1 MNPVQYGNQSNP
13 LFGKYQ
19 NDLYRMTAVPQAF
32 EADIRIR
39 EQYAKK
45 AGDIMK
51 ARPGKRVPVSPQELV
66 QWIKNEAER
75 RRTERLFFEL
85 QWMLN
90 LAFVEGQQY
99 MYINNFI
106 NSLFTMPSKYDW
118 QQRDVYNQ
126 MAPIFETTMAKYGRI
141 NPLFLSK
148 PQSDDSKD
156 INSSDVS
163 KEVLTF
169 WRESEDYEARQ
180 MEANAWS
187 ALTGTSVWKTI
198 WNPNKGKKIAQIPKT
213 DKYGNE
219 YLETIREGDIEN
231 VVCPPFEILPD
242 SSYNYRIEDCRDL
255 IHAKPVSVDDVFD
268 RFGIDVSGRTLNV
281 FTFDKDYQAAHA
293 TNPYA
298 TSSSFQTD
306 KKRKEDVVMLYEYYA
321 NPSQFYPE
329 GRLVIICDNHN
340 EPLYDGPLPFI
351 NAKYGERRL
360 PFDIQRDIPRAGYFW
375 GTCRLDRAI
384 PVQRRYNAIKNRI
397 AEFMNRTAIGV
408 WAIPSTSDQIEDL
421 EEYGID
427 AGTMIKYTEGQG
439 MPKQINSAALP
450 STFENEAQNTLT
462 DISRV
467 TGVSE
472 LSKDSR
478 SSEAT
483 SGRALLVLQE
493 QDETRM
499 SLTAKS
505 ISQCQ
510 LGVAK
515 KTLYAYKQF
524 ASFERMISIEGIGNA
539 QKVIRWKGDDL
550 SPESI
555 YIKNVSALSETLA
568 QKRGFIMDMV
578 GLGAFRKEDGT
589 VDTDRL
595 IAMTEA
601 GETDVDQ
608 TPEERQKKRAKE
620 ENAFIAMKAF
630 DKVTIDEWE
639 IHEIAYKYHLEFMLS
654 SEYRSLDQQIQQAF
668 KLHLYAHRDIL
679 EQRAMMQQSERSNED
694 ARSNESKPN
703 QSA

>member
-1 MNPVQYGNQSNP
+1 MNPVEYGNRNNP
-13 LFGKYQ
+13 LFGQ
-19 NDLYRMTAVPQAF
+19 FANDLYRMTAVPQAF
-32 EADIRIR
+32 EADIRMR
-39 EQYAKK
+39 ESYAKK
-45 AGDIMK
+45 AGEIMR
-51 ARPGKRVPVSPQELV
+51 ARPGKRVPVSAQELV
-66 QWIKNEAER
+66 QWIRNEAER

-99 MYINNFI
+99 MYINNYM
-106 NSLFTMPSKYDW
+106 NALFTMPSKYDW
-118 QQRDVYNQ
+118 QQKDVYNQ
-126 MAPIFETTMAKYGRI
+126 IAPIYETTMAKYGRI
-141 NPLFLSK
+141 NPIFLAK
-148 PQSDDSKD
+148 PQSDDSGD
-156 INSSDVS
+156 INAAEVS
-163 KEVLTF
+163 REVLNY
-169 WRESEDYEARQ
+169 WHESEDFEARQ

-187 ALTGTSVWKTI
+187 ALTGTSIWKTI
-198 WNPNKGKKIAQIPKT
+198 WNPNKGKKIGQIPRI

-219 YLETIREGDIEN
+219 FIETIREGDVEN

-242 SSYNYRIEDCRDL
+242 SSYNYRIEDCRDI
-255 IHAKPVSVDDVFD
+255 IHAKPTSIDDIYD
-268 RFGIDVSGRTLNV
+268 RFGVDVSGKTLNV
-281 FTFDKDYQAAHA
+281 FTFDKDFNASSGVS
-293 TNPYA
+293 PYSA
-298 TSSSFQTD
+298 NASFQVD
-306 KKRKEDVVMLYEYYA
+306 RKRKDDVVMVYEYYA
-321 NPSQFYPE
+321 NPSQFYPD
-329 GRLVIICDNHN
+329 GRLVIVCDNHN

-351 NAKYGERRL
+351 NAPYNERRL
-360 PFDIQRDIPRAGYFW
+360 PFDIQKDIPRAGYFW
-375 GTCRLDRAI
+375 GTCRLDRSI

-408 WAIPSTSDQIEDL
+408 WAIPTTSDQLADL

-427 AGTMIKYTEGQG
+427 AGTIIQYTEGQG
-439 MPKQINSAALP
+439 MPKQINSATLP
-450 STFENEAQNTLT
+450 STFENEAQNAIT
-462 DISRV
+462 DLSRV

-478 SSEAT
+478 TSEAT

-505 ISQCQ
+505 VSQCQ
-510 LGVAK
+510 LKVAK
-515 KTLYAYKQF
+515 KVLYLFKQF
-524 ASFERMISIEGIGNA
+524 ATFERMISIEGVGNA
-539 QKVIRWKGDDL
+539 QKVIRWKGDKL

-578 GLGAFRKEDGT
+578 QMGAFRKEDGT

-595 IAMTEA
+595 MTMVEV

-654 SEYRSLDQQIQQAF
+654 SEFRSLDQEVKEAF
-668 KLHLYAHRDIL
+668 KIHLYAHRQVL
-679 EQRAMMQQSERSNED
+679 EQRAAMQVQQVEGSNAND
-694 ARSNESKPN
+694 QIS
-703 QSA
+703 

>member
-1 MNPVQYGNQSNP
+1 MNPVEYGNRNNP
-13 LFGKYQ
+13 LFGQ
-19 NDLYRMTAVPQAF
+19 FANDLYRMTAVPQAF
-32 EADIRIR
+32 EADIRMR
-39 EQYAKK
+39 ESYAKK
-45 AGDIMK
+45 AGEIMR
-51 ARPGKRVPVSPQELV
+51 ARPGKRVPVSAQELV
-66 QWIKNEAER
+66 QWIRNEAER

-99 MYINNFI
+99 MYINNYM
-106 NSLFTMPSKYDW
+106 NALFTMPSKYDW
-118 QQRDVYNQ
+118 QQKDVYNQ
-126 MAPIFETTMAKYGRI
+126 IAPIYETTMAKYGRI
-141 NPLFLSK
+141 NPIFLAK
-148 PQSDDSKD
+148 PQSDDSGD
-156 INSSDVS
+156 INAAEVS
-163 KEVLTF
+163 REVLNY
-169 WRESEDYEARQ
+169 WHESEDFEARQ

-187 ALTGTSVWKTI
+187 ALTGTSIWKTI
-198 WNPNKGKKIAQIPKT
+198 WNPNKGKKIGQIPRI

-219 YLETIREGDIEN
+219 FIETIREGDVEN

-242 SSYNYRIEDCRDL
+242 SSYNYRIEDCRDI
-255 IHAKPVSVDDVFD
+255 IHAKPMSIDDVYD
-268 RFGIDVSGRTLNV
+268 RFGVDVSGKTLNV
-281 FTFDKDYQAAHA
+281 FTFDKDFNASSGVS
-293 TNPYA
+293 PYSA
-298 TSSSFQTD
+298 NASFQVD
-306 KKRKEDVVMLYEYYA
+306 RKRKDDVVMVYEYYA
-321 NPSQFYPE
+321 NPSQFYPD
-329 GRLVIICDNHN
+329 GRLVIVCDNHN

-351 NAKYGERRL
+351 NAPYNERRL
-360 PFDIQRDIPRAGYFW
+360 PFDIQKDIPRAGYFW
-375 GTCRLDRAI
+375 GTCRLDRSI

-408 WAIPSTSDQIEDL
+408 WAIPITSDQLSDL

-427 AGTMIKYTEGQG
+427 AGTIIQYTEGQG
-439 MPKQINSAALP
+439 MPKQINSATLP
-450 STFENEAQNTLT
+450 STFENEAQNAIT
-462 DISRV
+462 DLSRV

-478 SSEAT
+478 TSEAT

-505 ISQCQ
+505 VSQCQ
-510 LGVAK
+510 LKVAK
-515 KTLYAYKQF
+515 KVLYLFKQF
-524 ASFERMISIEGIGNA
+524 ATFERMISIEGVGNA
-539 QKVIRWKGDDL
+539 QKVIRWKGDKL

-578 GLGAFRKEDGT
+578 QMGAFRKEDGT

-595 IAMTEA
+595 MTMVEV

-654 SEYRSLDQQIQQAF
+654 SEFRSLDQEVKEAF
-668 KLHLYAHRDIL
+668 KIHLYAHRQVL
-679 EQRAMMQQSERSNED
+679 EQRAAMQVQQVEGSN
-694 ARSNESKPN
+694 ANEQVS
-703 QSA
+703 